1 MIKDQQ
7 IKEAKNDT
15 TRFSLCCTRCTKP
28 IGPFKFEQRQSRP
41 DDVIIDIEYCG
52 VCHSD
57 LHQARN
63 DWGFSRYPIV
73 PGHEVI
79 GRVKS
84 IGNAVT
90 KFRVGDLVGIGCM
103 VDSCRTCS
111 ACHQGLEQ

>member
-1 MIKDQQ
+1 MTQHVLAYAALDAQ
-7 IKEAKNDT
+7 
-15 TRFSLCCTRCTKP
+15 SPLVS
-28 IGPFKFEQRQSRP
+28 FKFEQRQSRP
-41 DDVIIDIEYCG
+41 DDVIIDVEYCG

-90 KFRVGDLVGIGCM
+90 KFKVGDLVGIGCM

-111 ACHQGLEQ
+111 A